1 MKKLIFIYILLTSV
15 FTQTL
20 TETEINN
27 LFNHVRTLEVSDSLN
42 TLQINQLKTN
52 LELYE
57 KLKPYGLMQ
66 FVRSGRISVS
76 KDSMEIS
83 KLLNIKKNYE

>member
-1 MKKLIFIYILLTSV
+1 MKKFIFIYILLTSL

-42 TLQINQLKTN
+42 TLQISQLKTN
-52 LELYE
+52 LELY
-57 KLKPYGLMQ
+57 
-66 FVRSGRISVS
+66 
-76 KDSMEIS
+76 
-83 KLLNIKKNYE
+83 

>member
-1 MKKLIFIYILLTSV
+1 MKKFIFIYILLTSL

-57 KLKPYGLMQ
+57 KLKLENELL
-66 FVRSGRISVS
+66 IKD
-76 KDSMEIS
+76 KDS
-83 KLLNIKKNYE
+83 LNILLKVHFLILIFHITLN